1 MEKLVSV
8 KPDYASLDKLYE
20 FLKKESSF
28 ECSQEYDI
36 WEHRVDTN
44 GQLSKCIIIK
54 RSSMHAVKLYFANE
68 NTVKV
73 SYVIPN
79 KIMHAYFGKSVK
91 ARRNIL
97 EIIVEKI
104 KDLLL
109 ASSQQNAFNELER
122 VVQKAA

>member
-68 NTVKV
+68 NTVIV